1 MHPYRVLHCFQCHR
15 PSTGRFWRY
24 APGPF
29 CALDHPGQT
38 LHSTGKSL
46 SIFFEGDQ
54 VYNAVQQLF
63 CIIYIFLQLYTQ
75 GNTCAKSEWTSIE
88 MDLKEDMRGPVP
100 KPFDLARFLAATMTF
115 MLRVKT
121 ISVSFD
127 GRAFLKLA
135 KSRDLPNDIALPSD
149 MRFRSMGDTMQ
160 INTVSVVR
168 E

>member
-1 MHPYRVLHCFQCHR
+1 MHPYRVLHCFQCHGL
-15 PSTGRFWRY
+15 SNGCFWRQ

-29 CALDHPGQT
+29 CVLNHPSQT

-54 VYNAVQQLF
+54 VHYAAQQLLYF
-63 CIIYIFLQLYTQ
+63 THIFFQLYTLDDTRP
-75 GNTCAKSEWTSIE
+75 NSEWTSIE
-88 MDLKEDMRGPVP
+88 MDLKKDMRGPVP

-115 MLRVKT
+115 MSNVKT
-121 ISVSFD
+121 ISVLFD
-127 GRAFLKLA
+127 GLAFLILT

-149 MRFRSMGDTMQ
+149 MRPISTGGTMQ

-168 E
+168 A